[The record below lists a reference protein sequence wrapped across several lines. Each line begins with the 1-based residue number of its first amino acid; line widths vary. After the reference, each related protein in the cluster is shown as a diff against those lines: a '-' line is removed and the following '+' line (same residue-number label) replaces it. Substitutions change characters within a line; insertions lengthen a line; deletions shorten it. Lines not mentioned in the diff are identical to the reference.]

1 MKATQMT
8 RTQQKRKRLADTE
21 RRFRKA
27 CEQIVQIDHQ
37 AKHTQY
43 RYYAAK
49 AANLT
54 TFRYSLQIRLAAEDG
69 MREMYWEY
77 AHKKAAEIKD
87 LKYELAD
94 NHPFIYD
101 ADQ

>member
-1 MKATQMT
+1 M
-8 RTQQKRKRLADTE
+8 
-21 RRFRKA
+21 RFRKA
-27 CEQIVQIDHQ
+27 CEQIVQINHQ
-37 AKHTQY
+37 VKHTQY
-43 RYYAAK
+43 RYY

-54 TFRYSLQIRLAAEDG
+54 TFRYSLLLRLAAVDG

-87 LKYELAD
+87 LKDELAD